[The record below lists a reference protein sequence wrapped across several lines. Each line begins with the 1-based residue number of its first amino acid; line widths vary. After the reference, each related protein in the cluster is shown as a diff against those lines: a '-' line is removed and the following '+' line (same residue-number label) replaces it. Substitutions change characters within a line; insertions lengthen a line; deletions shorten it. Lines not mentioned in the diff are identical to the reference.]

1 MGPDA
6 RLNLMSATAPATAFA
21 RIGQLASQRRVHE
34 AFSWLHL
41 HEQQIMRWQQEL
53 VAVAAPPFGEGRRAE
68 WLCERF
74 RELGLEDVQ
83 VDGIGNALGICR
95 GTENAEEGE
104 CVLLSA

>member
-1 MGPDA
+1 MEPDA

-21 RIGQLASQRRVHE
+21 RIGQLASLRRVHD
-34 AFSWLHL
+34 AFGWLHL

-53 VAVAAPPFGEGRRAE
+53 VAVAAPPFGEGLRAE

-83 VDGIGNALGICR
+83 IDGIGNALGVCR
-95 GTENAEEGE
+95 GSGDADEGGG
-104 CVLLSA
+104 VLLS